1 MGVSAPVKEKSMELI
16 HQDRF
21 YKVWASE
28 TGAYITLW
36 SSDYPSNRSFLGT
49 VETMAEALDFAIGYT
64 DHMENKVAF

>member
-1 MGVSAPVKEKSMELI
+1 MELI
-16 HQDRF
+16 HQDGF

-36 SSDYPSNRSFLGT
+36 SSDYPSKRSFLGT

>member
-1 MGVSAPVKEKSMELI
+1 MNLI

-36 SSDYPSNRSFLGT
+36 SSDHPTKYSFLGT
-49 VETMAEALDFAIGYT
+49 VETMDEAVDFAIGYT
-64 DHMENKVAF
+64 DFMENEVAF